1 MWLAEQR
8 RPETLPSATCFVQ
21 HRALNSRKGLTI
33 CQLLLTQDR
42 IGKAGGRKS
51 PCLFL
56 LYLRLVT
63 PFNFLHRVVLLIP
76 SALQT
81 TSRSPL
87 QEASA
92 ARISSASMWRLRS
105 RSVSASSRSPEGSPE
120 SALERTSKS
129 SGAIACKSSLVSALA
144 PAPSASASSTAIR
157 SITFCNSRTL
167 PGHA

>member
-63 PFNFLHRVVLLIP
+63 PFNFLHSVVLLIP

-81 TSRSPL
+81 ASRSPL

-92 ARISSASMWRLRS
+92 ARISSPSMWRLRS
-105 RSVSASSRSPEGSPE
+105 RSVSASSRAPER
-120 SALERTSKS
+120 ASKS
-129 SGAIACKSSLVSALA
+129 SGAIECKSS
-144 PAPSASASSTAIR
+144 
-157 SITFCNSRTL
+157 
-167 PGHA
+167 